1 MAGHT
6 LTLTRLVHASPH
18 LVWAVLTDLDR
29 ATEVLRNVTRVE
41 RMTDGPYAV
50 GTRWRETR
58 RMMGREE
65 TEEMWVAE
73 SDPLRR
79 TVVAASSGGA
89 EYRTTFEL
97 EPQPDGSTLLRYTFR
112 AETPDPSGVQKL
124 LWAVFGRLG
133 ARVTRKV
140 MEQDLEDIAGAA
152 EGMGGVGR

>member
-1 MAGHT
+1 DRGYPVPRRRHGRPHPHAHQARP
-6 LTLTRLVHASPH
+6 RLAAPGVGRA
-18 LVWAVLTDLDR
+18 DR
-29 ATEVLRNVTRVE
+29 PRPRPEVLRNVTRVE

-97 EPQPDGSTLLRYTFR
+97 EPQPDG
-112 AETPDPSGVQKL
+112 
-124 LWAVFGRLG
+124 
-133 ARVTRKV
+133 
-140 MEQDLEDIAGAA
+140 
-152 EGMGGVGR
+152 

>member
-6 LTLTRLVHASPH
+6 LTLTRLVHASQH

-29 ATEVLRNVTRVE
+29 APEVLRNVTRVE

-112 AETPDPSGVQKL
+112 AETPDPSGVL